1 MSSTFTCLYISAPV
15 PLFDSRMTRK
25 MRRRKKERAGGELP
39 LLSGARMMSWG
50 HLSSWCG
57 GFPSSA
63 NYLVQTRIWYGGYEA
78 QIQLLWANKEILRF
92 REWGRDCK
100 WDRGKGTRAATHA
113 HARAHTQPL
122 ASTRAHI
129 PTHTHKHN
137 HLSFP
142 SIPSDRLMLLLG

>member
-1 MSSTFTCLYISAPV
+1 MSSTSACNHIFPSLQFWQLNYKTDEV
-15 PLFDSRMTRK
+15 
-25 MRRRKKERAGGELP
+25 EEGEGGKYP
-39 LLSGARMMSWG
+39 PLSGARIMSWG

-100 WDRGKGTRAATHA
+100 WDRRKGACMAM
-113 HARAHTQPL
+113 RAHTRTT
-122 ASTRAHI
+122 STWTQTH
-129 PTHTHKHN
+129 PHTHKYN